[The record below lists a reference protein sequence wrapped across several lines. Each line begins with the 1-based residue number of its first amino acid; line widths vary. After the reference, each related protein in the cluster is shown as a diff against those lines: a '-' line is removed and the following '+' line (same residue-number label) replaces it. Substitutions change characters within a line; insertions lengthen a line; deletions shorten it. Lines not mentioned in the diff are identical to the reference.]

1 VASRTVLVL
10 TDDTDG
16 SEAQVTVNFGL
27 DGTRYEID
35 LSEANAK
42 KLLGTLDPWMQ
53 AARKTGGRKG
63 RRRSETDGNVDVKA
77 VREWAKQQ
85 GLNVSERGRVSAEV
99 RQAYDK
105 AAKG

>member
-42 KLLGTLDPWMQ
+42 KLLGALDPWMQ

-99 RQAYDK
+99 RQAYDN
-105 AAKG
+105 AVKG

>member
-1 VASRTVLVL
+1 MASRTVLVL
-10 TDDTDG
+10 TDDIDG

-42 KLLGTLDPWMQ
+42 KLIGALEPWMN
-53 AARKTGGRKG
+53 AARKTGRRSG
-63 RRRSETDGNVDVKA
+63 RRRSETNGKVDVKA

-99 RQAYDK
+99 RRAYDK
-105 AAKG
+105 AVNG

>member
-1 VASRTVLVL
+1 MASRTVLVL

-16 SEAQVTVNFGL
+16 SEADVTMKFGL
-27 DGTRYEID
+27 DSTQYEID

-42 KLLGTLDPWMQ
+42 KLLGTLDPWMK

-63 RRRSETDGNVDVKA
+63 RRGGGTNGKGEVKA
-77 VREWAKQQ
+77 VREWAKKQ

-99 RQAYDK
+99 RQAYDN
-105 AAKG
+105 AIKG